1 MIALFIFLGIIYCIW
16 ALSYGYWYYGE
27 SLLLLKS
34 TYSKEVQFFT
44 ESQTFFPFVALS
56 ARWAET
62 IPFNLSF
69 GSSKQTKPIFPM
81 LFSIIIDDFIEPNCL
96 KVAFSISSF
105 HYVGIFL
112 MNKLFFWCSCEP
124 LASTISMFCLLSIF

>member
-1 MIALFIFLGIIYCIW
+1 MIALFIFLGMIYCIW
-16 ALSYGYWYYGE
+16 ALSFGYWNYGE
-27 SLLLLKS
+27 SLLSLKA
-34 TYSKEVQFFT
+34 TYSKEEQLFT
-44 ESQTFFPFVALS
+44 VSQTFFPFVALS

-69 GSSKQTKPIFPM
+69 GSSKQTKPIFPI

-96 KVAFSISSF
+96 KFANSIYSF

-112 MNKLFFWCSCEP
+112 MNKLFFWCSCGP
-124 LASTISMFCLLSIF
+124 LASTISMSCLLYIF